1 MSTSADIQYGFEY
14 FLMHLVHPNVAR
26 AYKPEEFVSYF
37 LSEDI
42 GIKRPIQL
50 IANSTS
56 KCNSK
61 IKTSHINP
69 VSLNRIF
76 I

>member
-14 FLMHLVHPNVAR
+14 FLMHLVHPNVAH
-26 AYKPEEFVSYF
+26 AYKTEEFVSF